1 MMDAGTILRY
11 LQDVDAERERRAS
24 SVELLERVHALKAY
38 QQRRFSHTYAD
49 LLAAPRYR
57 AAALFFLHDLY
68 GPQDFASRDAQFARV
83 VPALV
88 RLFPQDIVA
97 TVATLAELHALSE
110 QLDSAMAFKLESSRV
125 NADAYVRAWLAT
137 GRADARQRQ
146 IDLTLTVGEALDRLT
161 RNPLLRHSLRLMR
174 NPARA
179 AGLYALQ
186 QFLERGFDV
195 FKEMRGS
202 QQFLLIIGERER
214 ALAQALFSALPTE
227 RGEVNT
233 SILEM
238 LPQ

>member
-1 MMDAGTILRY
+1 
-11 LQDVDAERERRAS
+11 
-24 SVELLERVHALKAY
+24 
-38 QQRRFSHTYAD
+38 
-49 LLAAPRYR
+49 
-57 AAALFFLHDLY
+57 
-68 GPQDFASRDAQFARV
+68 
-83 VPALV
+83 
-88 RLFPQDIVA
+88 
-97 TVATLAELHALSE
+97 
-110 QLDSAMAFKLESSRV
+110 
-125 NADAYVRAWLAT
+125 
-137 GRADARQRQ
+137 
-146 IDLTLTVGEALDRLT
+146 
-161 RNPLLRHSLRLMR
+161 MR